1 MSYII
6 TDKNCMFIDFR
17 LDDGTPVWTGRSN
30 MDDAAQNF
38 ITKKGAVAVRNELRA
53 LGLNPKI
60 VAWEKRAKKQAVIP
74 FKREVATA

>member
-6 TDKNCMFIDFR
+6 RDKNEVFVDFR
-17 LDDGTPVWTGRSN
+17 LNGTLEWSVGPEIEDVAR
-30 MDDAAQNF
+30 QF
-38 ITKKGAVAVRNELRA
+38 ITKGEAIPVWNELRA